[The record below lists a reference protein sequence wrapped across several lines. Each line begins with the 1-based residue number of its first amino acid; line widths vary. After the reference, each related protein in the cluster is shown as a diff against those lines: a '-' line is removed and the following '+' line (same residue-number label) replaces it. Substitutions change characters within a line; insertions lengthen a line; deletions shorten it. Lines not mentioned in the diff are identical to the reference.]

1 MKQRAFE
8 RITTSLRINFSIG
21 NEINSGTL
29 INLSKNGMF
38 IKAKNC
44 LTPKSIFDILISSD
58 KGDVSV
64 PVKVRRLWKV
74 NNDYDGMGVEL
85 LNPSNQYFEFFNNM
99 RSENIKNVKLANVK
113 INSFM
118 CNKCNYIAF
127 DQAPII
133 CPFCEASIEHFDN
146 NPDSLKFLE
155 DFDSIGEFEK
165 KHFPV
170 ITLLKEYD
178 SNRESRFTDAHVK
191 IGEIAH
197 NMDIDDHITYL
208 DFYLIDFNL
217 NKNCI
222 ARFNLQCRRL
232 NPEATIRLNN
242 VTSGVLTVLTHC
254 NSHGSWMTEAQ
265 F

>member
-99 RSENIKNVKLANVK
+99 RSENIKNVNLTIVK
-113 INSFM
+113 INLF
-118 CNKCNYIAF
+118 
-127 DQAPII
+127 I
-133 CPFCEASIEHFDN
+133 C
-146 NPDSLKFLE
+146 LKRINF
-155 DFDSIGEFEK
+155 EF
-165 KHFPV
+165 
-170 ITLLKEYD
+170 Y
-178 SNRESRFTDAHVK
+178 
-191 IGEIAH
+191 
-197 NMDIDDHITYL
+197 HIM
-208 DFYLIDFNL
+208 I
-217 NKNCI
+217 
-222 ARFNLQCRRL
+222 
-232 NPEATIRLNN
+232 
-242 VTSGVLTVLTHC
+242 
-254 NSHGSWMTEAQ
+254 
-265 F
+265 